1 MFLCDFRVTES
12 EYNNIC
18 KIIYLL
24 EEVKVKKKYQVL
36 ILALTAAAAA
46 GVGGS
51 LALNTAESA
60 KVTKTISE
68 KTLGVTENAKIQ
80 TDLKA
85 NPGDVAELDYSVL
98 NDGGE
103 HSAGGSY
110 DIYTKV
116 NVYYGFDGADVK
128 ENKPDDAAVKLNI
141 ETDGTNIT
149 LDKYVDSYEKQYRA
163 GDWIIAYFDDEQIVM
178 YGVRPLEKGEKSND
192 FLSSIEFD
200 PSIGNEYS
208 GRKFTIETTVDAV
221 QKDNA
226 KTAIAAE
233 WGVFLEFDDN
243 GNITYISETENE

>member
-1 MFLCDFRVTES
+1 M
-12 EYNNIC
+12 
-18 KIIYLL
+18 
-24 EEVKVKKKYQVL
+24 KKKYQVL
-36 ILALTAAAAA
+36 MLALTAAAAA
-46 GVGGS
+46 GAGGS

-80 TDLKA
+80 TDLKV

-192 FLSSIEFD
+192 FLSSIKFD

-208 GRKFTIETTVDAV
+208 GSKFTIETTVDAV

-226 KTAIAAE
+226 KAAIAAE
-233 WGVFLEFDDN
+233 WGVFPEFDDN